1 MHARQIVGGLIGLAL
16 LIGAAA
22 TRAQAPAGPSVA
34 DGLELTI
41 DGVHAAFRSGTL
53 TCRQLVATYL
63 ARIEAYDKTGPALN
77 TIQAVNTRALQEA
90 DRLDAAFKASGQVG
104 PLHCI
109 PVLVKDQ
116 VDTSDM
122 PTTYGSA
129 VFKDFVPAADATVVT
144 RLKKA
149 GAVIV
154 GKTTMGEFASGY
166 FGSAAGAI
174 RNAYDPTRNASG
186 SSGGT
191 GSGIAANF
199 ALVGIAEDTGGLTR
213 GPAAVNNLVGL
224 RPTLPLVSR
233 HGLFPARPSTDTLG
247 PVARTVRDAAL
258 LFDAIVGYD
267 AKDPVTAYGV
277 GHVPATY
284 TASLTP
290 DGLKG
295 ARIGVIRQPMDA
307 RTDVKSDDYRRVR
320 VVIDKAIDELKSL
333 GAAIVDPVTI
343 PDVIGR
349 VTHGYD
355 GNVFETE
362 PAVNGYLAERSNAPV
377 KTLREI
383 LLSGKVAPARARTLI
398 TSLGRSTDDPG
409 YVQVQRVSNETQQ
422 IVMTLMAENR
432 LDALVYATFDQPP
445 GRIPHDVM
453 TRTVVEDSRGFGNN
467 RFLSPIIGFPA
478 MSVPAGFTTDGLPVG
493 IEFMARPYA
502 EPMLF
507 RFAYAFEQATRHR
520 KPPATVPALRR

>member
-1 MHARQIVGGLIGLAL
+1 MRHRLAL
-16 LIGAAA
+16 AIFMALLTGALDLHG
-22 TRAQAPAGPSVA
+22 QAPGAPAVRA

-41 DGVHAAFRSGTL
+41 EGVQAAFRAGTL
-53 TCRQLVATYL
+53 TCRELVAGYL
-63 ARIEAYDKTGPALN
+63 ARIEAYDKAGPSLN
-77 TIQAVNTRALQEA
+77 TIQALNTRALQDA
-90 DRLDAAFKASGQVG
+90 DRLDAAFKASGPVG
-104 PLHCI
+104 PLHCV

-129 VFKDFVPAADATVVT
+129 VFKGFIPPSDATVVT
-144 RLKKA
+144 KLKSA

-154 GKTTMGEFASGY
+154 AKTTMGEYASGY
-166 FGSAAGAI
+166 LGSAAGVI

-199 ALVGIAEDTGGLTR
+199 ALVGIAEDTGGSTR

-267 AKDPVTAYGV
+267 PKDPVTAYGV

-284 TASLTP
+284 TASLSL

-307 RTDVKSDDYRRVR
+307 RADVVSDDYLRVR
-320 VVIDKAIDELKSL
+320 AVTDRAIAQLKAL
-333 GAAIVDPVTI
+333 GAEIVDPVTV
-343 PDVIGR
+343 PAVIDLVSR
-349 VTHGYD
+349 AYD
-355 GNVFETE
+355 GNIFETE
-362 PAVNGYLAERSNAPV
+362 EAVNAYLADRPHAPV
-377 KTLREI
+377 KTLRDI

-398 TSLGRSTDDPG
+398 TSVGRTRDDPG
-409 YVQVQRVSNETQQ
+409 YAQVQRLAEQTRQT
-422 IVMTLMAENR
+422 ILTLMADNK

-445 GRIPHDVM
+445 ARIPHDVM
-453 TRTVVEDSRGFGNN
+453 TRADIDLTGIGNN
-467 RFLSPIIGFPA
+467 RRLSPVIGFPA
-478 MSVPAGFTTDGLPVG
+478 LTVPAGFTSDGLPVG
-493 IEFMARPYA
+493 LELMARPYA
-502 EPMLF
+502 EPVLF
-507 RFAYAFEQATRHR
+507 RFAYAYEQATRHR
-520 KPPATVPALRR
+520 KPPATVPALQRR

>member
-1 MHARQIVGGLIGLAL
+1 MRHRLAIAIFLAL
-16 LIGAAA
+16 LTGALQLHG
-22 TRAQAPAGPSVA
+22 QAPALPPPMA

-41 DGVHAAFRSGTL
+41 DAVHAAFRSGAL

-63 ARIEAYDKTGPALN
+63 ARIEAFDKSGPALN
-77 TIQAVNTRALQEA
+77 TIQALNARALQDA
-90 DRLDAAFKASGQVG
+90 DRLDAAFKASGPVG
-104 PLHCI
+104 PLHCV

-129 VFKDFVPAADATVVT
+129 VFRGFIPPADATVVT
-144 RLKKA
+144 RLKNA
-149 GAVIV
+149 GTVIIA
-154 GKTTMGEFASGY
+154 KTTMGEYASSY
-166 FGSAAGAI
+166 FGSASGPI

-199 ALVGIAEDTGGLTR
+199 ALVGIAEDTGGSTR

-233 HGLFPARPSTDTLG
+233 HGMFPARPSTDTLG

-267 AKDPVTAYGV
+267 PKDPITAYGV
-277 GHVPATY
+277 GHVPASY
-284 TASLTP
+284 AASLSA
-290 DGLKG
+290 DGLRG

-307 RTDVKSDDYRRVR
+307 RTDVVSDEYRRVR
-320 VVIDKAIDELKSL
+320 VVTDKAISDLKAQ
-333 GAAIVDPVTI
+333 GAEIIDPVTI
-343 PDVIGR
+343 PAIIELVNKA
-349 VTHGYD
+349 YD

-362 PAVNGYLAERSNAPV
+362 EAINAYLADRPHAPV
-377 KTLREI
+377 RSLRDI

-398 TSLGRSTDDPG
+398 SNVGRSRDDPG
-409 YVQVQRVSNETQQ
+409 YAEVQRLAERTRQT
-422 IVMTLMAENR
+422 ILTLMADHR

-445 GRIPHDVM
+445 GRIAHDVM
-453 TRTVVEDSRGFGNN
+453 TSTVVEMTGIGNN
-467 RFLSPIIGFPA
+467 RRLSPVIGFPA
-478 MSVPAGFTTDGLPVG
+478 ITVPAGFTSDGLPVG
-493 IEFMARPYA
+493 LEIMARQYA

-507 RFAYAFEQATRHR
+507 RFAYAYEQATRHR
-520 KPPATVPALRR
+520 KPPATVPAVRR

>member
-1 MHARQIVGGLIGLAL
+1 MRHRPAMAVFMAL
-16 LIGAAA
+16 LSGALDLHG
-22 TRAQAPAGPSVA
+22 QAPAVPA
-34 DGLELTI
+34 ARTDGLELTI
-41 DGVHAAFRSGTL
+41 DGVQAAFRAGTL
-53 TCRQLVATYL
+53 TCRELVASYL
-63 ARIEAYDKTGPALN
+63 ARIEVYDKSGPALN
-77 TIQAVNTRALQEA
+77 TMQALNTRALPEA
-90 DRLDAAFKASGQVG
+90 DRLDAAFKASGPVG
-104 PLHCI
+104 PLHCV

-129 VFKDFVPAADATVVT
+129 VFHGFIPPADATVVT
-144 RLKKA
+144 KLKSA
-149 GAVIV
+149 GAVII
-154 GKTTMGEFASGY
+154 GKTTMGEYASSF
-166 FGSAAGAI
+166 FGSASGPI

-199 ALVGIAEDTGGLTR
+199 GLVGIAEDTGGSTR

-267 AKDPVTAYGV
+267 PKDPATAYGV

-284 TASLTP
+284 TASLSL

-307 RTDVKSDDYRRVR
+307 RTDVVSDEYGRVR
-320 VVIDKAIDELKSL
+320 VVTDKAIGDLKAL
-333 GAAIVDPVTI
+333 GAEIVDPVTI
-343 PDVIGR
+343 PAVIDLVSR
-349 VTHGYD
+349 AYD
-355 GNVFETE
+355 GNVYETE
-362 PAVNGYLAERSNAPV
+362 EAISAYLADRPHAPV

-398 TSLGRSTDDPG
+398 ANVGRSRDDRG
-409 YVQVQRVSNETQQ
+409 YAQVLRLAEQTRQT
-422 IVMTLMAENR
+422 ILTLMADNR
-432 LDALVYATFDQPP
+432 LDVLVYATFDQPP
-445 GRIPHDVM
+445 ARIPHDVM
-453 TRTVVEDSRGFGNN
+453 TRPVLEDMAGVGNN
-467 RFLSPIIGFPA
+467 RRLSPVIGFPA
-478 MSVPAGFTTDGLPVG
+478 ITVPAGFTSDGLPVG
-493 IEFMARPYA
+493 LELMGRPYA
-502 EPMLF
+502 ESMLF
-507 RFAYAFEQATRHR
+507 RFAYAYEQATRHR

>member
-1 MHARQIVGGLIGLAL
+1 MRHRPAIAVFMAL
-16 LIGAAA
+16 LTGALDLHG
-22 TRAQAPAGPSVA
+22 QAPAAPPVVA

-41 DGVHAAFRSGTL
+41 DAVHASFRSGAL

-63 ARIEAYDKTGPALN
+63 ARIEAYDKSGPALN
-77 TIQAVNTRALQEA
+77 TIQALNPRALQEA
-90 DRLDAAFKASGQVG
+90 DRLDAAFKASGPVG
-104 PLHCI
+104 PLHCV

-129 VFKDFVPAADATVVT
+129 VFNGFIPPADATVVT

-149 GAVIV
+149 GTVIIA
-154 GKTTMGEFASGY
+154 KTTMGEYASGY
-166 FGSAAGAI
+166 FGSAAGPI

-199 ALVGIAEDTGGLTR
+199 ALVGIAEDTGGSTR

-267 AKDPVTAYGV
+267 PKDPVTAYGV
-277 GHVPATY
+277 SHVPASY
-284 TASLTP
+284 TASLSV

-307 RTDVKSDDYRRVR
+307 RTDVVSDDYARVR
-320 VVIDKAIDELKSL
+320 VVTDKAVADLKSL
-333 GAAIVDPVTI
+333 GAEIVDPITI
-343 PDVIGR
+343 PAIIDL
-349 VTHGYD
+349 VTKGYD

-362 PAVNGYLAERSNAPV
+362 AAIDAYLAERPRAPV

-398 TSLGRSTDDPG
+398 TSLGRTRDDPG
-409 YVQVQRVSNETQQ
+409 YAQVQRVAEEIRQTVLS
-422 IVMTLMAENR
+422 LMADHR

-445 GRIPHDVM
+445 APIPHDVM
-453 TRTVVEDSRGFGNN
+453 TRTDVELTGIGNN
-467 RFLSPIIGFPA
+467 RRLSPVIGFPA
-478 MSVPAGFTTDGLPVG
+478 MTVPAGFTSDGLPVG
-493 IEFMARPYA
+493 VELMARPYA
-502 EPMLF
+502 EPTLF
-507 RFAYAFEQATRHR
+507 RFAYAYEQATRHR
-520 KPPATVPALRR
+520 KPPATVPPLRR

>member
-1 MHARQIVGGLIGLAL
+1 MRYRLAIVIFLAL
-16 LIGAAA
+16 LTGALDLHGQVPA
-22 TRAQAPAGPSVA
+22 TSPPLA

-41 DGVHAAFRSGTL
+41 DAVHAAFRSGAL
-53 TCRQLVATYL
+53 TCRQLVSTYL
-63 ARIEAYDKTGPALN
+63 ARIEAYDKSGPALN
-77 TIQAVNTRALQEA
+77 TIQALNTRALQDA
-90 DRLDAAFKASGQVG
+90 DRLDAALKASGPVG
-104 PLHCI
+104 RLHCV

-116 VDTSDM
+116 LDTSDM

-129 VFKDFVPAADATVVT
+129 VFSGFTPPADATVVT
-144 RLKKA
+144 KLKNA
-149 GAVIV
+149 GAIIIA
-154 GKTTMGEFASGY
+154 KTTMGEYASSY
-166 FGSAAGAI
+166 FGSASGPI

-199 ALVGIAEDTGGLTR
+199 GLVGIAEDTGGSTR

-267 AKDPVTAYGV
+267 PRDPVTAYGV
-277 GHVPATY
+277 GHVPSSYA
-284 TASLTP
+284 ASLSV

-307 RTDVKSDDYRRVR
+307 RTDVVSDEYRRVR
-320 VVIDKAIDELKSL
+320 VVTDKAIADLKAQ
-333 GAAIVDPVTI
+333 GADIVDPITI
-343 PDVIGR
+343 PALIELVNK
-349 VTHGYD
+349 GYD

-362 PAVNGYLAERSNAPV
+362 EAINVYLADRPHAPV
-377 KTLREI
+377 RSLRDI

-398 TSLGRSTDDPG
+398 GNVGRSRNDPG
-409 YVQVQRVSNETQQ
+409 YAEVQRLAEKTRQT
-422 IVMTLMAENR
+422 ILTLMADHR
-432 LDALVYATFDQPP
+432 LDALVYATFDHPP
-445 GRIPHDVM
+445 ARIAPDVM
-453 TRTVVEDSRGFGNN
+453 TKSIVEMTGIGNN
-467 RFLSPIIGFPA
+467 RRLSPVIGFPA
-478 MSVPAGFTTDGLPVG
+478 ITVPAGFTSDGLPVG
-493 IEFMARPYA
+493 LEIMARQFA

-507 RFAYAFEQATRHR
+507 RFAYAYEQATRHR
-520 KPPATVPALRR
+520 KPPVTVPALRR

>member
-1 MHARQIVGGLIGLAL
+1 MRYRLAIAIFLVL
-16 LIGAAA
+16 LIGALDLHG
-22 TRAQAPAGPSVA
+22 QAPAAPA

-41 DGVHAAFRSGTL
+41 DVVHAAFRTGAL
-53 TCRQLVATYL
+53 TCRQLVTTYL
-63 ARIEAYDKTGPALN
+63 ARIEAYDKSGPALN
-77 TIQAVNTRALQEA
+77 TIQALNTRALQEA
-90 DRLDAAFKASGQVG
+90 DRLDAALKASGPVG
-104 PLHCI
+104 PLHCV

-129 VFKDFVPAADATVVT
+129 VFTGFIPPADATVVT
-144 RLKKA
+144 RLKNA
-149 GAVIV
+149 GAVIIA
-154 GKTTMGEFASGY
+154 KTTMGEYASSY
-166 FGSAAGAI
+166 FGSASGPI
-174 RNAYDPTRNASG
+174 RNAYDPARNASG

-199 ALVGIAEDTGGLTR
+199 ALVGIAEDTGGSTR
-213 GPAAVNNLVGL
+213 GPAAVNNVVGL

-267 AKDPVTAYGV
+267 PKDPITAYGV
-277 GHVPATY
+277 GHMPRSYA
-284 TASLTP
+284 ASLSA
-290 DGLKG
+290 DALKG

-307 RTDVKSDDYRRVR
+307 RTDVVSDEYRRVR
-320 VVIDKAIDELKSL
+320 VVIDKAIADLKAQ

-343 PDVIGR
+343 PAVIDL
-349 VTHGYD
+349 VNKAYD

-362 PAVNGYLAERSNAPV
+362 EAINGYLADRPHAPV
-377 KTLREI
+377 RSLRDI

-398 TSLGRSTDDPG
+398 TNVGRSRDDPG
-409 YVQVQRVSNETQQ
+409 YAEVQRLAERTRQT
-422 IVMTLMAENR
+422 ILTLMADHR

-453 TRTVVEDSRGFGNN
+453 TNAVVEMTGIGNN
-467 RFLSPIIGFPA
+467 RRLSPVIGFPA
-478 MSVPAGFTTDGLPVG
+478 ITVPAGFTSDGLPVG
-493 IEFMARPYA
+493 LEIMARQFA

-507 RFAYAFEQATRHR
+507 RFAYAYEQATRHR